1 MTMKGFREQD
11 LADQSGKSFVITGAN
26 AGLGFE
32 AARALALKGG
42 RVVLVCRAADKA
54 RAAMDKIKAL
64 KPDADL
70 AFVEADLGDLES
82 VKAAAAQIEQ
92 QPKLDVLINNAG
104 LRLPPLQRTKQGF
117 ESQMGVNHF
126 GHFALVGH
134 LIEKIKKDNMRIVV
148 VSSIAHR
155 RGRIDFDDLDA
166 QHSYKTMKR
175 YNDSKLANILFAFE
189 LERRLRRSQSA
200 ALCVACHPGMAKTEM
215 PRFTPFW
222 IKLLMPLAWPFLND
236 AAQGAWP
243 LLLAATGREI
253 KGGDYFGPSRL
264 GEMAGPAS
272 YARPSSGALDV
283 ALAGRLWDLSVKLTG
298 VDPDI

>member
-1 MTMKGFREQD
+1 M
-11 LADQSGKSFVITGAN
+11 ITGAN

-42 RVVLVCRAADKA
+42 RVVLACRAADRA

-104 LRLPPLQRTKQGF
+104 LRLAPLQRTKQGF

-134 LIEKIKKDNMRIVV
+134 LIEKIKRDNTRIVV
-148 VSSIAHR
+148 MSSLGHR
-155 RGRIDFDDLDA
+155 MGKIDFDDLDA

-175 YNDSKLANILFAFE
+175 YNSSKLANILFAFE
-189 LERRLRRSQSA
+189 LERRLRRSSSA